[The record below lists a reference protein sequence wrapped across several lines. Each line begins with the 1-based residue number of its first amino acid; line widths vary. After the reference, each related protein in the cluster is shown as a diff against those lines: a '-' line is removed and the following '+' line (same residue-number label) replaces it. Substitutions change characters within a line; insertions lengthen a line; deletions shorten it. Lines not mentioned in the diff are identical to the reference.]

1 MSSDTLYLVNLKYA
15 SEGVGGGSMS
25 LQLAVDPIHQTLSGQ
40 ARGKIQEGTEHSP
53 SFTASCQGTMHSTG
67 YGDVV
72 NIGAVHGRAA
82 VSAPPPLI
90 GTYLAPFTAEFAVDG
105 KWSGKGKFSVG
116 GNTYQ
121 CTVERD

>member
-1 MSSDTLYLVNLKYA
+1 MILR
-15 SEGVGGGSMS
+15 
-25 LQLAVDPIHQTLSGQ
+25 LAVDPIHQTLSGQ
-40 ARGKIQEGTEHSP
+40 AKGKIQEGTEHSP

-82 VSAPPPLI
+82 VSAPPSLI

-105 KWSGKGKFSVG
+105 SWSGNGTFTVG

-121 CTVERD
+121 CKVERD